1 MSINH
6 SSFNKSV
13 NIYKIFAYGRK
24 PTIQISP
31 KHANPRT
38 GKKNKSIP
46 KNKTRSALR
55 GADNDIVDGN
65 KNQFDEKTN
74 ESHYH
79 ESDCGPSRHLRE
91 F

>member
-1 MSINH
+1 MAGNLRFRSPQNM
-6 SSFNKSV
+6 
-13 NIYKIFAYGRK
+13 
-24 PTIQISP
+24 PTQELE
-31 KHANPRT
+31 
-38 GKKNKSIP
+38 KNKSIP